1 MGERNNS
8 IELEFN
14 KAVDIFLSLIFLDR
28 HALLFEYQDN
38 IYIRLVMINYF
49 NFRNQGVH
57 DGGELS
63 TRSMTDGLRDVVD
76 LSTVVGAVSTALLAC
91 NSPNNYYYDYNNN
104 DCNKN

>member
-1 MGERNNS
+1 
-8 IELEFN
+8 
-14 KAVDIFLSLIFLDR
+14 
-28 HALLFEYQDN
+28 
-38 IYIRLVMINYF
+38 MINYF
-49 NFRNQGVH
+49 KTKETKESMT
-57 DGGELS
+57 GGELS